1 MSKVIFLSHI
11 LDENTP
17 SYGNRN
23 KFLIE
28 KKSDIQ
34 KGDVANDS
42 FIKTTVHIGTHI
54 DMPYHFFENGQTIED
69 FPADF
74 WLFSKEEILFLD
86 LKIDKEKL
94 IIRDELIN
102 RLEQIKKKSQFSIL
116 NYKLLIVKTGISNI
130 RGEDRFWTENF
141 GFHPDIYDYLIENF
155 SNIRILGF
163 DSISVSSFANRMLG
177 REAHKRFLN
186 PENPILLLE
195 DMNLRDIDE
204 NIVFKEII
212 IAPFRISKCDGL
224 PCTIIGKIND

>member
-54 DMPYHFFENGQTIED
+54 DMPYHFFKNGQTIED

-86 LKIDKEKL
+86 LKIDKKKL
-94 IIRDELIN
+94 IIRDELID
-102 RLEQIKKKSQFSIL
+102 RLEQIKKKSQISNL
-116 NYKLLIVKTGISNI
+116 NYKLLMVK
-130 RGEDRFWTENF
+130 
-141 GFHPDIYDYLIENF
+141 
-155 SNIRILGF
+155 
-163 DSISVSSFANRMLG
+163 
-177 REAHKRFLN
+177 
-186 PENPILLLE
+186 
-195 DMNLRDIDE
+195 
-204 NIVFKEII
+204 
-212 IAPFRISKCDGL
+212 
-224 PCTIIGKIND
+224 